1 MPTSNLLL
9 LSHFID
15 YARYECGT
23 TDDKIAAHEKS
34 LAHLAA
40 WLDPMWLP
48 DATRIMLQLYIG
60 EALSQG
66 TSAHTVVRRLSHFR
80 HFYQF
85 LINENKIEI
94 DPTKGLS
101 MPKYW
106 TKTKAKEGQHSA
118 SIVTWIRMDFEA
130 LH

>member
-23 TDDKIAAHEKS
+23 TDSNIAAHEKS
-34 LAHLAA
+34 LTDLAA

-48 DATRIMLQLYIG
+48 DATRTSLQLYIG
-60 EALSQG
+60 NSLSRG
-66 TSAHTVVRRLSHFR
+66 ASASTVARRLSHFR

-85 LINENKIEI
+85 LIKEKQIVV
-94 DPTKGLS
+94 DPTEELS
-101 MPKYW
+101 MPKHW
-106 TKTKAKEGQHSA
+106 TKTTENKPRHSFSVA
-118 SIVTWIRMDFEA
+118 TWVRMDWQA
-130 LH
+130 Y

>member
-15 YARYECGT
+15 YARYEWGT
-23 TDDKIAAHEKS
+23 TDSNIAAHEKS

-60 EALSQG
+60 EALSHG
-66 TSAHTVVRRLSHFR
+66 ASARTVARRLSHFR

-85 LINENKIEI
+85 L
-94 DPTKGLS
+94 S
-101 MPKYW
+101 
-106 TKTKAKEGQHSA
+106 KEGKSISVDGSSA
-118 SIVTWIRMDFEA
+118 NVLA
-130 LH
+130 P